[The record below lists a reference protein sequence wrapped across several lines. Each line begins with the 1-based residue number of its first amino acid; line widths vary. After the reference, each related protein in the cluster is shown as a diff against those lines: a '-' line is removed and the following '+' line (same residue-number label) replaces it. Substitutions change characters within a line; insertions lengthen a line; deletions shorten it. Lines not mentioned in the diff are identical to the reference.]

1 MRLTRLHVRD
11 LRCLADVEIELHPRL
26 NIVSGRNGAGKS
38 SLLEA
43 IHLLAYGRSFRGRV
57 RDGLIRT
64 GAPAIE
70 VFVEWDEQARPARRA
85 GLRHAGGQWEA
96 RLDGEPVD
104 LLGTLSAAL
113 AVLTF
118 EPGSHALV
126 DGPGEAR
133 RRFLDWGLFHVE
145 PGFLPQ
151 WRRHARAL
159 KQRNAL
165 LRQGA
170 QADQLQAWEAELAE
184 AGEQLTTARRR
195 YVVEL
200 EDDLAAMSSRLSSDL
215 GPLTLEF
222 SSGWRDQELSLADAL
237 LLARERDRSV
247 GFTTVGAH
255 RANWRLRSSLWPA
268 GEAPSRG
275 QAKLCALACLLAQG
289 RHFQRARGEAP
300 IFLLDDFAAELDQ
313 RHQRRLL
320 EALHQDQWQ
329 VLMTGTEPP
338 AQLATAEFAGFH
350 VEHGCVRTGREV
362 VYSASQTQ

>member
-1 MRLTRLHVRD
+1 MHLTRLRVRD
-11 LRCLADVEIELHPRL
+11 LRCLAEVELEPHPRL
-26 NIVSGRNGAGKS
+26 NFVSGHNGAGKS

-64 GAPAIE
+64 GASALE
-70 VFVEWDEQARPARRA
+70 VFVEWSEQARPARRA
-85 GLRHAGGQWEA
+85 GLRHAGAQWEA

-118 EPGSHALV
+118 EPGSHALI
-126 DGPGEAR
+126 DGSSEVR

-145 PGFLPQ
+145 PTFLPQ

-165 LRQGA
+165 LKQGG
-170 QADQLQAWEAELAE
+170 QADQLQAWEVELAE
-184 AGEQLTTARRR
+184 AGEQITLARRR
-195 YVVEL
+195 YVAEL
-200 EDDLAAMSSRLSSDL
+200 EGDLAAMASRLSVDL
-215 GPLTLEF
+215 GPLALEF
-222 SSGWRDQELSLADAL
+222 ACGWRDQELPLADAL
-237 LLARERDRSV
+237 LLARERDRAV

-255 RANWRLRSSLWPA
+255 RANWRLRSALWPA
-268 GEAPSRG
+268 AEAPSRG

-289 RHFQRARGEAP
+289 RHFQRTRGEAP

-313 RHQRRLL
+313 RHQQRLL
-320 EALHQDQWQ
+320 EVLHDDGWQ
-329 VLMTGTEPP
+329 VLLTGTEPP
-338 AQLATAEFAGFH
+338 RQLATTGFAHFH
-350 VEHGCVRTGREV
+350 VEQGRIRADPEML
-362 VYSASQTQ
+362 